1 MANMEKLEN
10 SKVKITI
17 DVTKEQ
23 FEHGLDHAFDK
34 VKDDVEIKGFRKGK
48 VTRKIYEQHKGV
60 ESLYEEALNHV
71 IQETYTEAVMEHN
84 LAVVSQPKIDLD
96 VSKVKQ
102 GESFSYTATVA
113 VKPDVELGEYK
124 GLEYEEP
131 SNEVSE
137 EEVDQAIEQQR
148 QQNAELIVKEEG
160 TVEKGDTAVFDF
172 EGFIDGEPFEGGK
185 AENHE
190 LEIGSGQ
197 FIPGFED
204 KMIGMKAGEEK
215 DIEVTFPENYQAE
228 NLKGKDAVFKVKL
241 HEIKVKEVPELTDD
255 FVKDLDKENIENVAD
270 LKADTRKNLEDE
282 KAKTNK
288 NKAIDFAVD
297 QASQNAKMTIA
308 DEMVDEEKK
317 RMMDNT
323 KRQAQQ
329 YGLDLD
335 TYLQLT
341 GMDKEQFEEK
351 MKEDARKSIRYNLTI
366 DAISKEE
373 NIDATDEEIENKY
386 EELAKQHNMDVEQVK
401 TQVNQDAVKQEVVF
415 RKTIDF
421 LVENLQKK

>member
-1 MANMEKLEN
+1 MANIEKLEN

-401 TQVNQDAVKQEVVF
+401 TQVNKDAVKQEVVF